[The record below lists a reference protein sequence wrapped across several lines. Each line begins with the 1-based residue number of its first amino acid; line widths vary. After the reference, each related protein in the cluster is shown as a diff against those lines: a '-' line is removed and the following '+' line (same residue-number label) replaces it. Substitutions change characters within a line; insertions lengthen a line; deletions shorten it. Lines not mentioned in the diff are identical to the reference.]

1 MRKFR
6 VIWLCLFAAVGI
18 TFSACVIFQNVYGK
32 DGGPVIFYPA
42 GVLEISVQDG
52 EEALLQG
59 VTAKD
64 DKDGDVTGSILVEK
78 LSGFDGEN
86 RREVTYAAFDSDG
99 NVTKATREIVYTDYT
114 PIRFQL
120 NHSLRYRTGETI
132 NLSELVGASDSLD
145 GDLSDK
151 VKVKLESGL
160 STRTSGVYRIQF
172 SVTNSA
178 CDTRI
183 LDTELEVYDAAM
195 NEAVVN
201 LTTYLIYYE
210 DGKPDYYS
218 YLDSVIVGGIH
229 YNFQNG
235 KNIATGTDGST
246 LSRSSLQIRSN
257 VDPSTPGVYPVYLI
271 YQDDAYQGM
280 AQLMVVVE

>member
-32 DGGPVIFYPA
+32 DGGPVIFYPE

-78 LSGFDGEN
+78 LSGFDGES

-99 NVTKATREIVYTDYT
+99 NVAKATREIVYTDYT

-132 NLSELVGASDSLD
+132 NLSELVGASDSL
-145 GDLSDK
+145 DLSDK

>member
-6 VIWLCLFAAVGI
+6 VIWLCLFVAVGI

-32 DGGPVIFYPA
+32 DGGPVIFYPE

-132 NLSELVGASDSLD
+132 NLSELVGALDSLD

>member
-32 DGGPVIFYPA
+32 DGGPVIFYPE

-64 DKDGDVTGSILVEK
+64 DKDGDVTGSILGEK
-78 LSGFDGEN
+78 LSGFDGES

-99 NVTKATREIVYTDYT
+99 NVAKATREIVYTDYT

>member
-6 VIWLCLFAAVGI
+6 VIWLCLFAAVWI

-32 DGGPVIFYPA
+32 DGGPVIFYPE

>member
-32 DGGPVIFYPA
+32 DGGPVIFYPE
-42 GVLEISVQDG
+42 GVLEISVQNG

>member
-32 DGGPVIFYPA
+32 DGGPVIFYPE

-132 NLSELVGASDSLD
+132 NLSDLVGASDSLD

>member
-32 DGGPVIFYPA
+32 DGGPVIFYPE

-257 VDPSTPGVYPVYLI
+257 VDPSTPGVYPIYLI

>member
-32 DGGPVIFYPA
+32 DGGPVIFYPE

-78 LSGFDGEN
+78 LSAFDGEN
-86 RREVTYAAFDSDG
+86 RRDVTSAAFDSDG

-132 NLSELVGASDSLD
+132 NLSDLVGASDSLD

-178 CDTRI
+178 GDTRI

>member
-6 VIWLCLFAAVGI
+6 VIWLCLFAAIGI

-32 DGGPVIFYPA
+32 DGGPVIFYPE

>member
-32 DGGPVIFYPA
+32 DGGPVIFYPE

-99 NVTKATREIVYTDYT
+99 NVAKATREIVYTDYT

-132 NLSELVGASDSLD
+132 NLSDLVGASDSLD

>member
-6 VIWLCLFAAVGI
+6 VIWLCLFVAVGI

-32 DGGPVIFYPA
+32 DGGPVIFYPE

>member
-1 MRKFR
+1 M
-6 VIWLCLFAAVGI
+6 
-18 TFSACVIFQNVYGK
+18 
-32 DGGPVIFYPA
+32 
-42 GVLEISVQDG
+42 
-52 EEALLQG
+52 
-59 VTAKD
+59 
-64 DKDGDVTGSILVEK
+64 
-78 LSGFDGEN
+78 
-86 RREVTYAAFDSDG
+86 
-99 NVTKATREIVYTDYT
+99 
-114 PIRFQL
+114 
-120 NHSLRYRTGETI
+120 
-132 NLSELVGASDSLD
+132 GASDSLD

-246 LSRSSLQIRSN
+246 LGRSSLQIRSN

>member
-32 DGGPVIFYPA
+32 DGGPVIFYPE

-64 DKDGDVTGSILVEK
+64 DQDGDVTGSILLEE

-86 RREVTYAAFDSDG
+86 RREVTYAGFDSDG

-114 PIRFQL
+114 PIRFRL

-280 AQLMVVVE
+280 AQLMVVVD

>member
-6 VIWLCLFAAVGI
+6 VIWLCLLVAVGI

-32 DGGPVIFYPA
+32 DGGPVIFYPE

>member
-6 VIWLCLFAAVGI
+6 VIWLCLFVAVGI
-18 TFSACVIFQNVYGK
+18 TFSACVIFHNLYGK
-32 DGGPVIFYPA
+32 DGGPVIFYPE

>member
-32 DGGPVIFYPA
+32 DGGPVIFYPE

-64 DKDGDVTGSILVEK
+64 DKDGDVTGSILVDK

-257 VDPSTPGVYPVYLI
+257 VDPSTPGVYPIYLI

>member
-32 DGGPVIFYPA
+32 DGGPVIFYPE

-78 LSGFDGEN
+78 LSAFDGEN
-86 RREVTYAAFDSDG
+86 RRDVTSAAFDSDG

>member
-32 DGGPVIFYPA
+32 DGGPVIFYPE

-78 LSGFDGEN
+78 LSGFDGES

-99 NVTKATREIVYTDYT
+99 NVAKATREIVYTDYT

-257 VDPSTPGVYPVYLI
+257 VDPSTPGVYPIYLI

>member
-6 VIWLCLFAAVGI
+6 VIWLCLFVAVGI

-32 DGGPVIFYPA
+32 DGGPVIFYPE

-64 DKDGDVTGSILVEK
+64 DKDGDVTGSILVDK

-257 VDPSTPGVYPVYLI
+257 VDPSTPGVYPIYLI

>member
-32 DGGPVIFYPA
+32 DGGPVIFYPE

-132 NLSELVGASDSLD
+132 NLSELVGALDSLD

>member
-32 DGGPVIFYPA
+32 DGGPVIFYPE

-78 LSGFDGEN
+78 LSGFDGED
-86 RREVTYAAFDSDG
+86 RREVSYAAFYSDG

>member
-1 MRKFR
+1 M
-6 VIWLCLFAAVGI
+6 FAAVGI

-32 DGGPVIFYPA
+32 DGGPVIFYPE

>member
-6 VIWLCLFAAVGI
+6 VIWLCLFVAVGI

-32 DGGPVIFYPA
+32 DGGPVIFYPE

-99 NVTKATREIVYTDYT
+99 NVAKATREIVYTDYT

>member
-32 DGGPVIFYPA
+32 DGGPVIFYPE

-235 KNIATGTDGST
+235 KNIASGTDGST

>member
-32 DGGPVIFYPA
+32 DGGPVIFYPE

-99 NVTKATREIVYTDYT
+99 NVAKATREIVYTDYT

-120 NHSLRYRTGETI
+120 NHSLRYRT
-132 NLSELVGASDSLD
+132 
-145 GDLSDK
+145 
-151 VKVKLESGL
+151 
-160 STRTSGVYRIQF
+160 
-172 SVTNSA
+172 
-178 CDTRI
+178 
-183 LDTELEVYDAAM
+183 
-195 NEAVVN
+195 
-201 LTTYLIYYE
+201 
-210 DGKPDYYS
+210 
-218 YLDSVIVGGIH
+218 
-229 YNFQNG
+229 
-235 KNIATGTDGST
+235 
-246 LSRSSLQIRSN
+246 
-257 VDPSTPGVYPVYLI
+257 
-271 YQDDAYQGM
+271 
-280 AQLMVVVE
+280 

>member
-32 DGGPVIFYPA
+32 DGGPVIFYPE

-99 NVTKATREIVYTDYT
+99 NVAKATREIVYTDYT

-178 CDTRI
+178 CDTRL

>member
-32 DGGPVIFYPA
+32 DGGPVIFYPE

-78 LSGFDGEN
+78 LSGFDGES

-99 NVTKATREIVYTDYT
+99 NVAKATREIVYTDYT

-160 STRTSGVYRIQF
+160 STRTSGVSRIQF

>member
-1 MRKFR
+1 MRKCR

-32 DGGPVIFYPA
+32 DGGPVIFYPE
-42 GVLEISVQDG
+42 GVLEISAQDG

-78 LSGFDGEN
+78 LSGFDGES

-99 NVTKATREIVYTDYT
+99 NVAKATREIVSTDYT

>member
-32 DGGPVIFYPA
+32 DGGPVIFYPE

-86 RREVTYAAFDSDG
+86 RREVIYAAFDSDG

-257 VDPSTPGVYPVYLI
+257 VDPSTPGVYPIYLI

>member
-32 DGGPVIFYPA
+32 DGGPVIFYPE

-78 LSGFDGEN
+78 RSGFYGEN

-99 NVTKATREIVYTDYT
+99 NVAKATREIVYTDYT

>member
-32 DGGPVIFYPA
+32 DGGPVIFYPE

-78 LSGFDGEN
+78 LSGFDGES

-99 NVTKATREIVYTDYT
+99 NVAKATREIVYTDYT

>member
-32 DGGPVIFYPA
+32 DGGPVIFYPE

-52 EEALLQG
+52 EEALFQG

>member
-32 DGGPVIFYPA
+32 DGGPVIFYPE

-99 NVTKATREIVYTDYT
+99 NVAKATREIVYTDYT

>member
-32 DGGPVIFYPA
+32 DGGPVIFYPE

-78 LSGFDGEN
+78 LSGFDGES

>member
-32 DGGPVIFYPA
+32 DGGPVIFYPE

-218 YLDSVIVGGIH
+218 YLDSVIVGEIH

>member
-32 DGGPVIFYPA
+32 DGGPVIFYPE

-99 NVTKATREIVYTDYT
+99 NVAKATREIVYTDYT

-257 VDPSTPGVYPVYLI
+257 VDPSTPGVYPIYLI

>member
-32 DGGPVIFYPA
+32 DGGPVIFYPE

-86 RREVTYAAFDSDG
+86 RREVTYAAVDSDG

>member
-32 DGGPVIFYPA
+32 DGGPVIFYPE

>member
-32 DGGPVIFYPA
+32 DGGPVIFYPE

-201 LTTYLIYYE
+201 LTTYLIYCE

>member
-32 DGGPVIFYPA
+32 DGGPVIFYPE

-178 CDTRI
+178 CDPRI